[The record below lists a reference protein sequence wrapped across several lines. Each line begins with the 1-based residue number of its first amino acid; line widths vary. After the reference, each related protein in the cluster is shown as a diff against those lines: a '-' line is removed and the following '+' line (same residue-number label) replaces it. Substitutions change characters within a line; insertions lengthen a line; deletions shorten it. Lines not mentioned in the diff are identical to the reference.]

1 MNRLLNYTLNRRRLL
16 QSALLSLTS
25 FPLLARENPAP
36 RVVSLFQGATDS
48 LVALGIRPCGIVESW
63 AEKPVYRY
71 LRSHLD
77 GVPLV
82 GLETQPGLEKMVLL
96 QPDLIVAS
104 RFRHQQ
110 VAQLMEKIA
119 PVVML
124 DDVFEF
130 KRTLSAIA
138 EKLDLQPRADAI
150 LHHWQSRSA
159 QLRDALQQRFASHW
173 PPQVSV
179 IEVRPDHIRSYVAGS
194 FPGAVLSELGFSWN
208 TVARQTQSPSLRFS
222 NMESL
227 PVLDA
232 DLFFVLLRPGSPAID
247 RQYQTLRNHPLW
259 QQLRAVKQ
267 GQVWQV
273 DSVPWSL
280 SGGILG
286 ASMMLN
292 DIERHLLSEPVT

>member
-1 MNRLLNYTLNRRRLL
+1 MPPLFNPCMNRRRLL
-16 QSALLSLTS
+16 QSALLLSA
-25 FPLLARENPAP
+25 FPALAEQKAAP
-36 RVVSLFQGATDS
+36 RVVALFQGATDS
-48 LVALGIRPCGIVESW
+48 LVALGVRPCGIVESW

-71 LRSHLD
+71 LRHALD

-82 GLETQPGLEKMVLL
+82 GLETQPSLEKIVLL
-96 QPDLIVAS
+96 KPDVIVAS

-110 VAQLMEKIA
+110 IAPLMEKIA

-124 DDVFEF
+124 EDIFEF
-130 KRTLSAIA
+130 KLTLAKLA
-138 EKLDLQPRADAI
+138 EKLQMQSAAAAI
-150 LHHWQSRSA
+150 LHHWQTRSERIRET
-159 QLRDALQQRFASHW
+159 LRQRFGQQW

-194 FPGAVLSELGFSWN
+194 FPGGVMSELGFTWN
-208 TVARQTQSPSLRFS
+208 ESARQTTSPSLRFS

-232 DLFFVLLRPGSPAID
+232 DLFFILLRAQSPAIE
-247 RQYQTLRNHPLW
+247 RQYQTLRHHPLW

-286 ASMMLN
+286 ASLMLG
-292 DIERHLLSEPVT
+292 DIERHLLGGETE

>member
-1 MNRLLNYTLNRRRLL
+1 MNDLLHYPFNRRRLL
-16 QSALLSLTS
+16 QSALLLSA
-25 FPLLARENPAP
+25 FPALAEQKTTP

-48 LVALGIRPCGIVESW
+48 LVALGVKPCGIVESW

-71 LRSHLD
+71 LRHALD

-82 GLETQPGLEKMVLL
+82 GLETQPSLEKIVLL
-96 QPDLIVAS
+96 KPDVIVAS

-110 VAQLMEKIA
+110 IARVMEKIA

-124 DDVFEF
+124 EDIFEF
-130 KRTLSAIA
+130 KLTLRMLA
-138 EKLDLQPRADAI
+138 EKLHMQSAAGAI
-150 LHHWQSRSA
+150 LQHWQTRSERIRQA
-159 QLRDALQQRFASHW
+159 LRQRFGQQW

-194 FPGAVLSELGFSWN
+194 FPGGVMSELGFAWN
-208 TVARQTQSPSLRFS
+208 LAAQQTSSPSLRFS

-232 DLFFVLLRPGSPAID
+232 DLFFVLLRAQSPAIE

-259 QQLRAVKQ
+259 QQLRAVKA

-286 ASMMLN
+286 ASLMLG
-292 DIERHLLSEPVT
+292 DIERHLLGGETE

>member
-1 MNRLLNYTLNRRRLL
+1 MPALLHHALNRRRLL
-16 QSALLSLTS
+16 QSALLLSA
-25 FPLLARENPAP
+25 FPTLAQQTAAP

-48 LVALGIRPCGIVESW
+48 LVALGVRPCGIVESW

-71 LRSHLD
+71 LRHALD

-82 GLETQPGLEKMVLL
+82 GLETQPSLEKIVLL
-96 QPDLIVAS
+96 KPDVIVAS

-110 VAQLMEKIA
+110 IAGVMEKIA

-124 DDVFEF
+124 EDIFEF
-130 KRTLSAIA
+130 KLTLTSLA
-138 EKLDLQPRADAI
+138 EKLRMQPAAAAI
-150 LHHWQSRSA
+150 LQHWETRSERIRRA
-159 QLRDALQQRFASHW
+159 LRQRFAAQW
-173 PPQVSV
+173 PPQVSI

-194 FPGAVLSELGFSWN
+194 FPGGVMSELGFAWN
-208 TVARQTQSPSLRFS
+208 TAAQQASGPSLRFS

-232 DLFFVLLRPGSPAID
+232 DLFFILLRAQSPAIE
-247 RQYQTLRNHPLW
+247 RQYHTLRNHPLW

-267 GQVWQV
+267 GNLWQV

-286 ASMMLN
+286 ASLMLG
-292 DIERHLLSEPVT
+292 DIERNLLGGETE

>member
-1 MNRLLNYTLNRRRLL
+1 MNDLLHDPCNRRRVL
-16 QSALLSLTS
+16 QSALLCSA
-25 FPLLARENPAP
+25 FPALANQNTAP

-71 LRSHLD
+71 LRHALD

-82 GLETQPGLEKMVLL
+82 GLETQPSLEKIVLL
-96 QPDLIVAS
+96 KPDVIVAS

-110 VAQLMEKIA
+110 IAGVMEKIA

-124 DDVFEF
+124 EDIFEF
-130 KRTLSAIA
+130 KLTLSMLA
-138 EKLDLQPRADAI
+138 EKLHMQRAAATI
-150 LHHWQSRSA
+150 LHHWQTRSERIR
-159 QLRDALQQRFASHW
+159 QSLRQRFGQQW

-194 FPGAVLSELGFSWN
+194 FPGGVMSELGFAWN
-208 TVARQTQSPSLRFS
+208 TAARQTSSPSLRFS

-232 DLFFVLLRPGSPAID
+232 DLFFILLRSQSPAIE
-247 RQYQTLRNHPLW
+247 RQYETLRSHPLW
-259 QQLRAVKQ
+259 KQLRAVKEDN
-267 GQVWQV
+267 VWQV

-286 ASMMLN
+286 ASLMLG
-292 DIERHLLSEPVT
+292 DIERHLLGGETE